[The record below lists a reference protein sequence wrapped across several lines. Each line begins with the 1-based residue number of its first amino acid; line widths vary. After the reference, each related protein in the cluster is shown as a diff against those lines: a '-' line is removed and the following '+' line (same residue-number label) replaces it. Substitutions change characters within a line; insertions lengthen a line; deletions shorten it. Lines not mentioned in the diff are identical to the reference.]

1 MRLSNL
7 IKTTHQM
14 GQDRMLADSI
24 VYIWQLMCKWIRVVD
39 NTD

>member
-24 VYIWQLMCKWIRVVD
+24 VYI
-39 NTD
+39 